1 MINEG
6 HIRESISWNV
16 IIITRHTGKDLYQ
29 IELFA
34 GYITVML
41 MRVVCVNTMAFRF
54 LFTGATFWISDY
66 YCKKKPWILN
76 TITRYIITRSVDNVD
91 MYRVIWLIRRVCKKN
106 IVLERSSIN
115 PFFSVWAPFVSLTC
129 CSTIYNVNCTID
141 L

>member
-91 MYRVIWLIRRVCKKN
+91 MYRVIWLIRRVCKKKHCLGKIIN
-106 IVLERSSIN
+106 QSILLRL
-115 PFFSVWAPFVSLTC
+115 SLVC
-129 CSTIYNVNCTID
+129 QSE
-141 L
+141 